1 MNENTFFSLSSD
13 TLQGTLT
20 SDATVQGVI
29 TSPAMI
35 SAILTQGPMV
45 INDYVFTVEETDA
58 MYIFT
63 ARRGSETQTIRLP
76 KSGNSGVDFTTDETL
91 TLDDNK
97 VLRVN
102 TANEATEDNTL
113 PITSAAV
120 ATQIGNIEILLR
132 II

>member
-1 MNENTFFSLSSD
+1 MNDSVFSLSAK

-20 SDATVQGVI
+20 QETTIQGML
-29 TSPAMI
+29 TSQAMLE
-35 SAILTQGPMV
+35 AVLTQGPMIV
-45 INDYVFTVEETDA
+45 NDYVFTVEETET

-76 KSGNSGVDFTTDETL
+76 KSGSSGVDFTTDETL
-91 TLDDNK
+91 TLDENK

-102 TANEATEDNTL
+102 TADEAIEDNTL

-120 ATQIGNIEILLR
+120 ATQIGNIEILLKT
-132 II
+132 I